1 MLEAQLNN
9 YLVTTERKNLKKKKN
24 LNPDLLSIHSPLHS
38 DTLLRMHGSFT
49 LTVYFSIP

>member
-9 YLVTTERKNLKKKKN
+9 YLVTTERKNKN

-38 DTLLRMHGSFT
+38 DTLLRMPGSFT

>member
-9 YLVTTERKNLKKKKN
+9 YLVTTERKNKKKN

-38 DTLLRMHGSFT
+38 DTLLRMPGSFT

>member
-9 YLVTTERKNLKKKKN
+9 YLVTTERKKLKKKKN

-38 DTLLRMHGSFT
+38 DTLRMPGSFT